1 MPVSR
6 RWDLLNTSFLLGT
19 LGLALVLVPLEFVH
33 SLRHWGAWV
42 VFLTML
48 VAIGMSIT
56 CGYHR
61 LFSHRAYQAPWPV
74 RLVLLCLGAAAF
86 ENSALVWASDHRIHH
101 QNVDRETDP
110 YNSRKGFW
118 YAHWVWVMEARTQAI
133 VGVGDLEKDPLIRWQ
148 HRNHFLI
155 GACAAAAL
163 PVLAGILTHNLA
175 GCLIIGLLLRIVVT
189 HHTTF
194 FINSAAHFFGTQP
207 YSDANSARDNAFLAP
222 LTYGEGY
229 HNYHHTW
236 QWDYR
241 NGVQWYQWDPAKW
254 MIKTLSWAGLAS
266 GLRQVPDSVIRRARI
281 LMEEK
286 VLLASLADASPQAV
300 ALLNPRVVGA
310 RLRLD
315 QALQALQEQREAWD
329 RRKTEWKAQRAEAW
343 SARKAEWKQ
352 TMAQRR
358 REFNLAWGDW
368 KAARLEVRRAAFV

>member
-1 MPVSR
+1 
-6 RWDLLNTSFLLGT
+6 LNTSFLLGT